1 MSDKTGT
8 YEHFIKPAKPQPQYP
23 RELNH
28 VLVDSLDKLTQIFS
42 ENEGKYIAWDTE
54 TSSLDPTVGTIVGF
68 SFAYDDKTGYY
79 VPLRHKPGG
88 NIEDPEKALDL
99 FYNHLLK
106 AKVSFLYNARFD
118 LRFMEYQGYDMG
130 CLKFYDVYIGA
141 WLADTN
147 NKTMSLKANEKH
159 FLGWDPDTF
168 TETIGDSYDFS
179 YLNVK
184 DCYIYASADAIGTF
198 ALCMKTIGYYKE
210 SKLSGKLSNQF
221 LYPLMKYED
230 NGTLIDIDYLS
241 NMLIEQNDRLK
252 ELENKIYKEV
262 GYPFKINSNK
272 QLGDALQSM
281 GVNTGVYT
289 KGGQMKVDI
298 PTLSH
303 YNFKNP
309 TPIID
314 TLIEYS
320 KLFKMINSYTST
332 LLDEANRQGG
342 RCRFGYITGRVP
354 CLTEDAKVLIKN
366 RGLIP
371 IKYVQKGD
379 KIHTQYGYYEV
390 LDTSNHKSDTIYKV
404 TLSDGTILKG
414 STNHPILISR
424 SINPRPNTVGNMWST
439 LSALSVGDIAIM
451 NSRMPKSLE
460 TPRLTAFSYNG
471 KFLSMSKSF
480 MRLLGYLINPRN
492 YTDGDTIKIKMY
504 RDYKF
509 SIYVNLL
516 NNVFPKKPF
525 IIQDKSIIIKDV
537 EVIKILRYFMELM
550 KTRVPHLILSS
561 SPSYLKY
568 FLTGVYDGCAIFR
581 SSNVTSPQ
589 KPTLVFHN
597 KEVAETIFEIH
608 KAIGLNVTL
617 YFNGNY
623 NIHYK
628 TMKGN
633 YKFFNI
639 IGKFL
644 ANPRYIETNINSYY
658 EISENRATVE
668 SIEILPAD
676 TVYHIEVD
684 QVHEYIAN
692 GIITHN
698 TGRLAGSGDKK
709 NTYFSNINIQSIPKA
724 PSMNWYVH
732 EYHEGDELKPYD
744 EVVCGYR
751 FSLEDKSK
759 YVIEGRTPKENIRKA
774 LLPEKNG
781 YWVSMDYSGQELRAI
796 ANITGEK
803 RWVNTFLS
811 GGDLHRCYSD
821 DTEFLTDKG
830 YKLYDDIVEGDK
842 IAQYI
847 DGRIEYVDF
856 ISRYEGYS
864 DTMINLKSNSSLI
877 DLWVTPNHRTL
888 FRTSSR
894 NKYKVWE
901 AERLVGR
908 SCINLPIKFE
918 YPGVEREAPFVFDAV
933 VERGRT
939 YSKTVSF
946 DADTFIEFLGFYLG
960 DGHAGTY
967 PCKGGNSYRINL
979 AQSLKPNKAGQWI
992 KELNKRMGNF
1002 FRENLSTPGFL
1013 ILEASNRNIVRFIE
1027 REFLSTGTK
1036 RIPEW
1041 VYNLSLRQRE
1051 LFLQAF
1057 IKADG
1062 CVVDGKEYN
1071 MLYSNNQD
1079 LLNDLMRLANINGY
1093 RTHQYPR
1100 HDSKHKSILKG
1111 KEIEVG
1117 YIPYCGIVKRE
1128 TVNVKATKVQKR
1140 MRVVCFEVPSSFLVV
1155 RRGIACI
1162 SGNSMAQGMWG
1173 EENYDKD
1180 KRKRAKVL
1188 NFGMAWKHAL
1198 LISNN

>member
-28 VLVDSLDKLTQIFS
+28 VLVDSLDKLTKIFS

-184 DCYIYASADAIGTF
+184 DCYIYASADALGTF

-366 RGLIP
+366 RGIVS
-371 IKYVQKGD
+371 IKDVQKGD

-390 LDTSNHKSDTIYKV
+390 LDTSNYKSDTIYKV

-414 STNHPILISR
+414 SPNHPILISR

-480 MRLLGYLINPRN
+480 MRLLGYLVNPRN

-509 SIYVNLL
+509 SIYVNIL

-617 YFNGNY
+617 SFNGNY

-759 YVIEGRTPKENIRKA
+759 YIIEGRTPKENIRKA
-774 LLPEKNG
+774 LLPEKDG

-796 ANITGEK
+796 ANLTGEK
-803 RWVNTFLS
+803 RWINTFLD
-811 GGDLHRCYSD
+811 GGDLHR
-821 DTEFLTDKG
+821 
-830 YKLYDDIVEGDK
+830 
-842 IAQYI
+842 
-847 DGRIEYVDF
+847 
-856 ISRYEGYS
+856 
-864 DTMINLKSNSSLI
+864 
-877 DLWVTPNHRTL
+877 
-888 FRTSSR
+888 
-894 NKYKVWE
+894 
-901 AERLVGR
+901 
-908 SCINLPIKFE
+908 
-918 YPGVEREAPFVFDAV
+918 
-933 VERGRT
+933 
-939 YSKTVSF
+939 
-946 DADTFIEFLGFYLG
+946 
-960 DGHAGTY
+960 
-967 PCKGGNSYRINL
+967 
-979 AQSLKPNKAGQWI
+979 
-992 KELNKRMGNF
+992 
-1002 FRENLSTPGFL
+1002 
-1013 ILEASNRNIVRFIE
+1013 
-1027 REFLSTGTK
+1027 
-1036 RIPEW
+1036 
-1041 VYNLSLRQRE
+1041 
-1051 LFLQAF
+1051 
-1057 IKADG
+1057 
-1062 CVVDGKEYN
+1062 
-1071 MLYSNNQD
+1071 
-1079 LLNDLMRLANINGY
+1079 
-1093 RTHQYPR
+1093 
-1100 HDSKHKSILKG
+1100 
-1111 KEIEVG
+1111 
-1117 YIPYCGIVKRE
+1117 
-1128 TVNVKATKVQKR
+1128 
-1140 MRVVCFEVPSSFLVV
+1140 
-1155 RRGIACI
+1155 
-1162 SGNSMAQGMWG
+1162 SMAIGMWG

-1188 NFGMAWKHAL
+1188 NFGMAYGMSPYSIAEKFDVTVGEGKDIYERFWKAAPTIKAFQSASVRKAKKLGTIYNYFGMPRRVSYWLNSDDYKQQAFGKRTVNNTIIQSFGAEL
-1198 LISNN
+1198 LKMAIIKTWTNIISNPKYDGKAFFMNTIHDEINFSFDKDSILELVQEAKKCMEVKFPNMPVPFVTGLDIGNSMGVDFPFVIEDGKLRPDWEIKE